1 MTVITSPS
9 ISIDASVASV
19 PTDLIWRLSM
29 EKYHDLVRAGALT
42 EDDPVEFL
50 EGWLVYKMPKNRQH
64 SLATNHTRNAIDRS
78 ILAGWHVETQEPI
91 TTESSEPE
99 PDVLVIRG
107 EADDYPDR
115 HPGPDDIALLIEVA
129 DTTLDRD
136 RGLKKRLYAQSA
148 IAVYWIVNLVD
159 RRVEVYAEPTGP
171 AVAPDYAR
179 REDYDSS
186 QSVPL
191 IVEGQQIAEIPVADL
206 LP

>member
-1 MTVITSPS
+1 MAVLGSPPTT
-9 ISIDASVASV
+9 IDASVASV

-64 SLATNHTRNAIDRS
+64 SLSTNHTRNAIERVVPS
-78 ILAGWHVETQEPI
+78 GWHVETQEPI
-91 TTESSEPE
+91 TTENSEPE

-107 EADDYPDR
+107 GVDDYPDR
-115 HPGPDDIALLIEVA
+115 HPGPEDIALLVEVA

-148 IAVYWIVNLVD
+148 VSAYWIVNLVD
-159 RRVEVYAEPTGP
+159 RRVETYTDPSGSAI
-171 AVAPDYAR
+171 APDYAR
-179 REDYDSS
+179 REEYDSS
-186 QSVPL
+186 QSIPL
-191 IVEGQQIAEIPVADL
+191 IIDGQLIAKIPVADL